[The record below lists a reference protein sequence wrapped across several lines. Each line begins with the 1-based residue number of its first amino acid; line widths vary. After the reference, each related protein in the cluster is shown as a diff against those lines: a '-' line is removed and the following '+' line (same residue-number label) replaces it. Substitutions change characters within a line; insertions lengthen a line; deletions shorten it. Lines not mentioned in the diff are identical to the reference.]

1 MDAEENVVDD
11 GDTMTLS
18 CNTDSKVLSC
28 IWRHTDPISEKVI
41 KFLQYHKT
49 ATYRMPKEKVFQI
62 HLK

>member
-41 KFLQYHKT
+41 NLLQYHTPAAKKIQPF
-49 ATYRMPKEKVFQI
+49 ASV
-62 HLK
+62 

>member
-41 KFLQYHKT
+41 NLLLT
-49 ATYRMPKEKVFQI
+49 I
-62 HLK
+62 S